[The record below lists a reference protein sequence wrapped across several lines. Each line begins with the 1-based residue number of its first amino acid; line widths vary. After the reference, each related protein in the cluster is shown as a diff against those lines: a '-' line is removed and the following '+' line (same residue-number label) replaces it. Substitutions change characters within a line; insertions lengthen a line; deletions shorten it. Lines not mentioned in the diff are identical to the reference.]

1 MPKTLDDFI
10 DLLEKLILLF
20 DDLADVE
27 QTKLEAVT
35 DKDIDTLSDC
45 MKEEQVFLLQFRGLD
60 KKRETIQKDLGFENM
75 KFSEIISHIK
85 DTQYKQEFQELY
97 NTLKETMD
105 YYQQI
110 HNNAKSIIEI
120 NLMGIDKALEVLTHQ
135 PAPASQGGATYS
147 PDGQVHNNNITNFT
161 NKII

>member
-1 MPKTLDDFI
+1 M
-10 DLLEKLILLF
+10 
-20 DDLADVE
+20 
-27 QTKLEAVT
+27 
-35 DKDIDTLSDC
+35 
-45 MKEEQVFLLQFRGLD
+45 QFRGLD

-75 KFSEIISHIK
+75 KFSEIIFHIK
-85 DTQYKQEFQELY
+85 DKQYKQEFEELY

-120 NLMGIDKALEVLTHQ
+120 NLIGIDKALEVLNAKPST
-135 PAPASQGGATYS
+135 APQSGITYS
-147 PDGQVHNNNITNFT
+147 PDGQIHNNNKTNFT

>member
-1 MPKTLDDFI
+1 MQKTLDDFI

-20 DDLADVE
+20 DDLTDVE

-85 DTQYKQEFQELY
+85 DKQYKQEFEELY
-97 NTLKETMD
+97 NTLKQTMD

-120 NLMGIDKALEVLTHQ
+120 NLMGIDKALEALTHQ
-135 PAPASQGGATYS
+135 PSSAPQSGATYS
-147 PDGQVHNNNITNFT
+147 SDGQIHNNNKTNFT

>member
-45 MKEEQVFLLQFRGLD
+45 MKEEQVFLLQFRGID

-75 KFSEIISHIK
+75 KFSEIISI
-85 DTQYKQEFQELY
+85 
-97 NTLKETMD
+97 
-105 YYQQI
+105 
-110 HNNAKSIIEI
+110 
-120 NLMGIDKALEVLTHQ
+120 
-135 PAPASQGGATYS
+135 S
-147 PDGQVHNNNITNFT
+147 PSSRKKRCTAEARFLLQNHAFLR
-161 NKII
+161 